1 MPEEV
6 VHIALTAEE
15 LPNTI
20 AHNVSQ
26 RVCEMRRCRDI
37 SEYWLREHTRSDLK
51 YAGMELKVFK
61 MESTR
66 ENQISFEICYGD
78 DNFNRLLQFTVHCNI
93 EAFVWL

>member
-20 AHNVSQ
+20 AQNVTQ
-26 RVCEMRRCRDI
+26 RICEMWRCHDI
-37 SEYWLREHTRSDLK
+37 SQYWLEEHTRSDLK

-61 MESTR
+61 MESTAGGVVDF
-66 ENQISFEICYGD
+66 QITYGD

-93 EAFVWL
+93 KAFVWL